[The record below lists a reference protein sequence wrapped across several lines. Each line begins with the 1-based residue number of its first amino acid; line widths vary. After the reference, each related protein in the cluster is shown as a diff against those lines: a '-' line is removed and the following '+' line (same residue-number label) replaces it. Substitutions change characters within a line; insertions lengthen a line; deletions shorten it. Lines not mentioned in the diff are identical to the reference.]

1 MNLDQQLR
9 TEFPTYTLHKWYV
22 QFRELKATQPDAV
35 LFYRLGDF
43 YEAFDDD
50 AKLVA
55 ELMDVTLTYKE
66 FASDKQGGKHRCPM
80 AGMPYH
86 AVESYVNKLVA
97 AGYRVAIAEQI
108 SETASSKSDTRPR
121 SVFAGGIAQTS
132 SAKGMVE
139 RQIVRIVTP
148 GTVVD
153 GTFLNAAT
161 NNYIVALINERGGV
175 GLAYADLSTGEFA
188 CCELHGALAH
198 QHAHG
203 ELARLQAAEVLVSD
217 DTNQRIAGI
226 DPRNAGLQ
234 SDLEFMTK
242 EERDMLL
249 PHERVARRVERESAA
264 RWANGH
270 ITALPG
276 WRWEARTAADAVLR
290 HFGVNTLAG
299 LGLAERPLA
308 VRAAGALLQYAQTT
322 QQTTPAQLRNLR
334 PYTPGTVMF
343 LDPQTRRNLE
353 ILEGVSGAK
362 GSLIGVLDLTRTPM
376 GARLLRRWVAQ
387 PLIDRVAITRR
398 HDDVARFVG
407 DTLVRNTIREAL
419 RGIGDLERIVSR
431 MIQGVS
437 VTTPRDVVRL
447 RDALRQLPAIAKVLG
462 QRQTGAMPVITDDDL
477 FGDTP
482 APTPPASIDTCGDVL
497 AYIEQAIDD
506 EPPALLGASNYL
518 RGDLDVPRRVIRPGF
533 VAEMD
538 AIVAASRDAQRWI
551 SELEGVEQLRTGI
564 KSLRVDY
571 NKVFGYYIEVT
582 KAHAALVPSHYIRK
596 QTLSTGER
604 YYTDELKTYEDIVI
618 NAQERL
624 NELERQAF
632 FDIVTQLSS
641 AGGRLVAVAQ
651 TIAELDVVTTLAEVA
666 VQNRYVRPQ
675 LFDDTRLV
683 IRDGRHPVVEQHR
696 RGQFIANSITLD
708 SQQRQIGIITGA
720 NMTGK
725 STVMRQV
732 ALIVLLAQI
741 GAYVPASYAEIGLVD
756 RIFTRI
762 GAQDDI
768 ATGQSTFMVEMTET
782 AAILAQC
789 TNQSLLILD
798 EVGRGTSTYDGMAI
812 AQALIEYIH
821 NEPRLRCRTLFATH
835 YHELTGLSEQLTRL
849 CNLHMAAEEH
859 NGEVVFL
866 HELRDGSADRSYGIH
881 VAQIAGIPRAVIR
894 RAEELLRALEHERRS
909 QLPQTQ
915 QAALFTPE
923 PAPPHPV
930 LTRLQQLNPNELS
943 PIEALTLLFGLV
955 NDAKR

>member
-276 WRWEARTAADAVLR
+276 WRWEARTAA
-290 HFGVNTLAG
+290 
-299 LGLAERPLA
+299 
-308 VRAAGALLQYAQTT
+308 
-322 QQTTPAQLRNLR
+322 
-334 PYTPGTVMF
+334 
-343 LDPQTRRNLE
+343 
-353 ILEGVSGAK
+353 
-362 GSLIGVLDLTRTPM
+362 
-376 GARLLRRWVAQ
+376 
-387 PLIDRVAITRR
+387 
-398 HDDVARFVG
+398 
-407 DTLVRNTIREAL
+407 
-419 RGIGDLERIVSR
+419 
-431 MIQGVS
+431 
-437 VTTPRDVVRL
+437 
-447 RDALRQLPAIAKVLG
+447 
-462 QRQTGAMPVITDDDL
+462 
-477 FGDTP
+477 
-482 APTPPASIDTCGDVL
+482 
-497 AYIEQAIDD
+497 
-506 EPPALLGASNYL
+506 
-518 RGDLDVPRRVIRPGF
+518 
-533 VAEMD
+533 
-538 AIVAASRDAQRWI
+538 
-551 SELEGVEQLRTGI
+551 
-564 KSLRVDY
+564 
-571 NKVFGYYIEVT
+571 
-582 KAHAALVPSHYIRK
+582 
-596 QTLSTGER
+596 
-604 YYTDELKTYEDIVI
+604 
-618 NAQERL
+618 
-624 NELERQAF
+624 
-632 FDIVTQLSS
+632 
-641 AGGRLVAVAQ
+641 
-651 TIAELDVVTTLAEVA
+651 
-666 VQNRYVRPQ
+666 
-675 LFDDTRLV
+675 
-683 IRDGRHPVVEQHR
+683 
-696 RGQFIANSITLD
+696 
-708 SQQRQIGIITGA
+708 
-720 NMTGK
+720 
-725 STVMRQV
+725 
-732 ALIVLLAQI
+732 
-741 GAYVPASYAEIGLVD
+741 
-756 RIFTRI
+756 
-762 GAQDDI
+762 
-768 ATGQSTFMVEMTET
+768 
-782 AAILAQC
+782 
-789 TNQSLLILD
+789 
-798 EVGRGTSTYDGMAI
+798 
-812 AQALIEYIH
+812 
-821 NEPRLRCRTLFATH
+821 
-835 YHELTGLSEQLTRL
+835 
-849 CNLHMAAEEH
+849 
-859 NGEVVFL
+859 
-866 HELRDGSADRSYGIH
+866 
-881 VAQIAGIPRAVIR
+881 
-894 RAEELLRALEHERRS
+894 
-909 QLPQTQ
+909 
-915 QAALFTPE
+915 
-923 PAPPHPV
+923 
-930 LTRLQQLNPNELS
+930 
-943 PIEALTLLFGLV
+943 
-955 NDAKR
+955 